1 MKYAY
6 PTSLLTLI
14 FQSNINYF
22 YDNVIII
29 ERSNYQFGRMIKKK
43 VLPECDTGKILDE
56 FIDGFEVD
64 TNYACWCGKD
74 TVNSKMY
81 RPKNELD
88 RICRAHDICY
98 DKFISKGCI
107 KPYRLS
113 YSWKYKKSSNT
124 VGYHFF
130 LYYALWFFR

>member
-1 MKYAY
+1 
-6 PTSLLTLI
+6 
-14 FQSNINYF
+14 
-22 YDNVIII
+22 
-29 ERSNYQFGRMIKKK
+29 MIKKK
-43 VLPECDTGKILDE
+43 VFPECDTGKILDE

-64 TNYACWCGKD
+64 TNYACWCGKG

-98 DKFISKGCI
+98 DKFISKGCYE
-107 KPYRLS
+107 PYDMS

-124 VGYHFF
+124 VSYCIHF
-130 LYYALWFFR
+130 YYLLMFDF